1 VGLDKITVAATK
13 SKLDRLES
21 LRVDTGDSAL
31 DEQFRAHGI
40 RVVTDYKVTQEMKI
54 E

>member
-1 VGLDKITVAATK
+1 VIATK

-21 LRVDTGDSAL
+21 LKVDTGDSKL
-31 DEQFRAHGI
+31 DADFKVRGI
-40 RVVTDYKVTQEMKI
+40 SVISDYKTKREMAI